1 MAARRAG
8 RSLAL
13 AAALAGAP
21 LLLSYADGPLPQM
34 TGGFGEPSCHSCHF
48 DRPLDPPGARLAVAG
63 FPPSYTPGRRY
74 RFSVRLETRESH
86 LGERGGFELAVRYAE
101 GESAGAQA
109 GRLAAGDE
117 RVRVIEA
124 GEPRVQYAQH
134 TLAGATPREGG
145 LAWAVEWTAPDQPAH
160 PVLLHVAANAADG
173 DDSPLGDRVYLVSL
187 QSAPAGAP

>member
-13 AAALAGAP
+13 AAVLAGAP
-21 LLLSYADGPLPQM
+21 LLLSFADGPLPQM

-48 DRPLDPPGARLAVAG
+48 DRSLDPPGARLAVAG
-63 FPPSYTPGRRY
+63 FPPSYTAGRRY
-74 RFSVRLETRESH
+74 RFTVRLETREPDP
-86 LGERGGFELAVRYAE
+86 GGRGGFELAVRYAE
-101 GESAGAQA
+101 GEAAGAQA

-124 GEPRVQYAQH
+124 GEPAVEYAQH
-134 TLAGATPREGG
+134 TLEGSRLRDG
-145 LAWAVEWTAPDQPAH
+145 QLAWAVEWTAPDRPAL

-187 QSAPAGAP
+187 PSAPARR